1 MSSIAQVHKPLGVRA
16 ILAEHRLLT
25 EAAQRDIVP

>member
-1 MSSIAQVHKPLGVRA
+1 MSSIAQVHKPLGVRS